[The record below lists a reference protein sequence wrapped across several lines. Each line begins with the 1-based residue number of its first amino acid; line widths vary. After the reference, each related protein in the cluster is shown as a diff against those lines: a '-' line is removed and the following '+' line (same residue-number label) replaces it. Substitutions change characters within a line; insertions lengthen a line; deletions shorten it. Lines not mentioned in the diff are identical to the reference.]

1 MADSGIKKVI
11 IPNNALP
18 LVSYDDNELYYDVR
32 YRIISE
38 DKNRSSYWSD
48 IKRIV
53 MPPTTDADLPYTA
66 VPRINAYTVNTGAG
80 NKAITATWTYPKLPA
95 EFNVDAYKAELER
108 RFSQVSFFDIFI
120 RWSDNLTGPA
130 WTDWAYETTI
140 SANTFNI
147 AAKTTPTVA
156 KRIQIG
162 VQIPTSYRVYEPRL
176 ELFNVVHTI

>member
-1 MADSGIKKVI
+1 MADSGIKKVT

-18 LVSYDDNELYYDVR
+18 LVSYNDTELYYDIR

-48 IKRIV
+48 IKRII
-53 MPPTTDADLPYTA
+53 MPPTTDADLPYTTTS
-66 VPRINAYTVNTGAG
+66 RINVYTVNTGAG
-80 NKAITATWTYPKLPA
+80 NKAITSTWTYPKLPG
-95 EFNVDAYKAELER
+95 EFNPDAYKAELER
-108 RFSQVSFFDIFI
+108 RFAQVSFFDIFI
-120 RWSDNLTGPA
+120 RWSDNLTGSV

-140 SANTFNI
+140 SANTYNI

-162 VQIPTSYRVYEPRL
+162 IQIPTAYRVYEPRL